1 KDFVK
6 RRVRF
11 KKHDLTSQE
20 PITKFLDA
28 IFCRNVMIYFTEEQK
43 TKVLRDFHN
52 ALVEGGYLIIGK
64 SESIPAQGFECV
76 SLTEKVY
83 RKV

>member
-1 KDFVK
+1 
-6 RRVRF
+6 
-11 KKHDLTSQE
+11 
-20 PITKFLDA
+20 
-28 IFCRNVMIYFTEEQK
+28 MIYFTEEQK